1 MIEIIDEIYDLIEDR
16 NHQSSLIE
24 EWCYTIEEE
33 NKFSE
38 SQVLQ
43 KGILYLLEDTI
54 TSKMI
59 ELKEINSESKLIQRY
74 LCPHTQVKRFI
85 FREEYNLLFFQLY

>member
-1 MIEIIDEIYDLIEDR
+1 MHEIIDEIYNLIEDR
-16 NHQSSLIE
+16 NHQFSLIE
-24 EWCYTIEEE
+24 EWDYALAD
-33 NKFSE
+33 NQFSE
-38 SQVLQ
+38 NQILQ

-74 LCPHTQVKRFI
+74 LCPHTQFKRSI
-85 FREEYNLLFFQLY
+85 LREEYNLLFFQLY

>member
-1 MIEIIDEIYDLIEDR
+1 MNKIIEEIYDLIEDR
-16 NHQSSLIE
+16 NHQTSLIE
-24 EWCYTIEEE
+24 EWDYALEEDEFSE
-33 NKFSE
+33 NKI
-38 SQVLQ
+38 LQ
-43 KGILYLLEDTI
+43 KGILHLLEDTI

-74 LCPHTQVKRFI
+74 LCPHTQLKRLI

>member
-16 NHQSSLIE
+16 NHQFSLIE
-24 EWCYTIEEE
+24 EWCYTVEE
-33 NKFSE
+33 NEFSE
-38 SQVLQ
+38 NQVIQ

-59 ELKEINSESKLIQRY
+59 ELKEINSESRLIQRY
-74 LCPHTQVKRFI
+74 LCPHTQLQRFI

>member
-1 MIEIIDEIYDLIEDR
+1 MIEIIDEIYELIEDR
-16 NHQSSLIE
+16 NHQFSLIE
-24 EWCYTIEEE
+24 EWCYTEKDNE
-33 NKFSE
+33 FSDN
-38 SQVLQ
+38 QVIQ

-59 ELKEINSESKLIQRY
+59 ELKEINSESRLIQRY
-74 LCPHTQVKRFI
+74 LCPHTQLQRFI

>member
-1 MIEIIDEIYDLIEDR
+1 MYKIIDEIYDLIEDR
-16 NHQSSLIE
+16 NHQFSLIE
-24 EWCYTIEEE
+24 EWDYALEE
-33 NKFSE
+33 NQFSE
-38 SQVLQ
+38 NQILQ

-59 ELKEINSESKLIQRY
+59 ELKEINSESRLIHRY
-74 LCPHTQVKRFI
+74 HCPHTQLQRFI

>member
-1 MIEIIDEIYDLIEDR
+1 MIEVIEEIYDLIEDR
-16 NHQSSLIE
+16 NHQFSLIE
-24 EWCYTIEEE
+24 EWYCAVEDNELSE
-33 NKFSE
+33 N
-38 SQVLQ
+38 QVLQ

-74 LCPHTQVKRFI
+74 PCPHTQWKRLN
-85 FREEYNLLFFQLY
+85 FREEYNLLFFQIY

>member
-1 MIEIIDEIYDLIEDR
+1 MFEIINEIFEIIEDR
-16 NHQSSLIE
+16 NHQFSLIE
-24 EWCYTIEEE
+24 EWDYALEEDQ
-33 NKFSE
+33 FSE
-38 SQVLQ
+38 NQILQ

-74 LCPHTQVKRFI
+74 LCPHTQLKRFI
-85 FREEYNLLFFQLY
+85 FREEYDLLFFQLY

>member
-1 MIEIIDEIYDLIEDR
+1 MSEIINEIYDIIEDR
-16 NHQSSLIE
+16 NHQFSLIE
-24 EWCYTIEEE
+24 EWDYALEE
-33 NKFSE
+33 NQFSE
-38 SQVLQ
+38 NQILQ

-74 LCPHTQVKRFI
+74 LCPHTQLKRFI
-85 FREEYNLLFFQLY
+85 FKEENNLLFFQLY

>member
-1 MIEIIDEIYDLIEDR
+1 MYKIINEIYNLIEDK
-16 NHQSSLIE
+16 NHQFSLIE
-24 EWCYTIEEE
+24 EWDYALEE
-33 NKFSE
+33 NQFSE
-38 SQVLQ
+38 NQILQ

-59 ELKEINSESKLIQRY
+59 ELKEINSESRLIQRY
-74 LCPHTQVKRFI
+74 LCPHTQLQRFI

>member
-1 MIEIIDEIYDLIEDR
+1 MYKIIDEIYNLIEDR
-16 NHQSSLIE
+16 NHQFSLIE
-24 EWCYTIEEE
+24 EWDYDHEE
-33 NKFSE
+33 NQFSE
-38 SQVLQ
+38 NQILQ

-74 LCPHTQVKRFI
+74 LCPHTQLKRFI

>member
-1 MIEIIDEIYDLIEDR
+1 MSEIIYEIYNLIEDR
-16 NHQSSLIE
+16 NHQFSLIE
-24 EWCYTIEEE
+24 EWNYALEE
-33 NKFSE
+33 NQFSE
-38 SQVLQ
+38 NLILQ

-74 LCPHTQVKRFI
+74 LCPHTQLKRFI

>member
-1 MIEIIDEIYDLIEDR
+1 MSEIIDEINNLIEDR
-16 NHQSSLIE
+16 NHQFSLIE
-24 EWCYTIEEE
+24 EWNYALED
-33 NKFSE
+33 NQFSE
-38 SQVLQ
+38 NQILQ

-74 LCPHTQVKRFI
+74 LCPHTQLKRFI
-85 FREEYNLLFFQLY
+85 FKEENNLLFFQLY

>member
-1 MIEIIDEIYDLIEDR
+1 MYQIIEEIYNLIEDR
-16 NHQSSLIE
+16 NNQFSLIE
-24 EWCYTIEEE
+24 EWDYALEE
-33 NKFSE
+33 NQFSE
-38 SQVLQ
+38 NQVLQ

-74 LCPHTQVKRFI
+74 LCPHTQFKRFI

>member
-1 MIEIIDEIYDLIEDR
+1 MIEIIDEIFELIEDR
-16 NHQSSLIE
+16 NHQFSLIE
-24 EWCYTIEEE
+24 EWCHNEKEDE
-33 NKFSE
+33 FSE
-38 SQVLQ
+38 NQVIQ

-59 ELKEINSESKLIQRY
+59 ELKEINSESKLIRRY
-74 LCPHTQVKRFI
+74 LCPHTQLKRFI

>member
-1 MIEIIDEIYDLIEDR
+1 MHEIIEEIYDLIEDR
-16 NHQSSLIE
+16 NHQFSLIE
-24 EWCYTIEEE
+24 EWEYAFEE

-38 SQVLQ
+38 NQVLQ
-43 KGILYLLEDTI
+43 KGILHLLEDTI

-74 LCPHTQVKRFI
+74 LCPHTQLKHFGSK
-85 FREEYNLLFFQLY
+85 EEYNLLFFQLY

>member
-1 MIEIIDEIYDLIEDR
+1 MYKIIDEIYDLIEDR
-16 NHQSSLIE
+16 NHQISLIE
-24 EWCYTIEEE
+24 EWDYDLEE
-33 NKFSE
+33 NQFSE
-38 SQVLQ
+38 NLILQ

-59 ELKEINSESKLIQRY
+59 ELKEINLESKLIQRY
-74 LCPHTQVKRFI
+74 LCQHTQLKRFI

>member
-1 MIEIIDEIYDLIEDR
+1 MNKIIDEIYDLIEDK
-16 NHQSSLIE
+16 NHQFSLIE
-24 EWCYTIEEE
+24 EWDYDLEEHQ
-33 NKFSE
+33 FSE
-38 SQVLQ
+38 NQILQ

-74 LCPHTQVKRFI
+74 LCPHTQLKRFI

>member
-1 MIEIIDEIYDLIEDR
+1 MNEIIDEIYNLIEDR
-16 NHQSSLIE
+16 NHQFSLIE
-24 EWCYTIEEE
+24 EWDYALEE
-33 NKFSE
+33 NQFSE
-38 SQVLQ
+38 NQIFQ

-54 TSKMI
+54 TSNMI

-74 LCPHTQVKRFI
+74 LCPHTQLKRFI

>member
-1 MIEIIDEIYDLIEDR
+1 MHEIIDEIYNLIEDR
-16 NHQSSLIE
+16 NHQFSLIE
-24 EWCYTIEEE
+24 EWDYAFKR
-33 NKFSE
+33 NQFSE
-38 SQVLQ
+38 NQILQ

-74 LCPHTQVKRFI
+74 HCQHTQLKRFI
-85 FREEYNLLFFQLY
+85 LRGEYNLIFFQLY

>member
-1 MIEIIDEIYDLIEDR
+1 MYKMIDEIYDLIEDR
-16 NHQSSLIE
+16 NHQFSLIE
-24 EWCYTIEEE
+24 EWDYALKE
-33 NKFSE
+33 NQFSE
-38 SQVLQ
+38 NQILQ

-74 LCPHTQVKRFI
+74 LCPHTQLKRFI

>member
-1 MIEIIDEIYDLIEDR
+1 MYKIIDEIYDLIEDR
-16 NHQSSLIE
+16 NHQFSLIE
-24 EWCYTIEEE
+24 EWDYALEEDQ
-33 NKFSE
+33 FSE
-38 SQVLQ
+38 NQILQ

-59 ELKEINSESKLIQRY
+59 ELREINSESKLIQRY
-74 LCPHTQVKRFI
+74 LCPHTQLKRFI

>member
-1 MIEIIDEIYDLIEDR
+1 MHEIIDEIYNLIEDR
-16 NHQSSLIE
+16 NHQFSLIE
-24 EWCYTIEEE
+24 EWDYALEE
-33 NKFSE
+33 NQFSE
-38 SQVLQ
+38 NQILQ

-59 ELKEINSESKLIQRY
+59 ELKEINSESRLIQRY
-74 LCPHTQVKRFI
+74 LCPHTQLQRFI

>member
-1 MIEIIDEIYDLIEDR
+1 MYKIFDEIYNLIEDR
-16 NHQSSLIE
+16 NHQFSLIE
-24 EWCYTIEEE
+24 EWDYALAE
-33 NKFSE
+33 NQFSE
-38 SQVLQ
+38 NQILQ

-59 ELKEINSESKLIQRY
+59 ELREINSESKLIQRY
-74 LCPHTQVKRFI
+74 FCPHTQLKRFI

>member
-1 MIEIIDEIYDLIEDR
+1 MIEIIDEIYELIEDR
-16 NHQSSLIE
+16 NHQFSLIE
-24 EWCYTIEEE
+24 EWCYTEKGNE
-33 NKFSE
+33 FSE
-38 SQVLQ
+38 NQVIQ

-59 ELKEINSESKLIQRY
+59 ELKEINSESRLIQRY
-74 LCPHTQVKRFI
+74 LCPHTRLQRFI

>member
-1 MIEIIDEIYDLIEDR
+1 MYKIIDEIYDLIEDR
-16 NHQSSLIE
+16 NHQFSLIE
-24 EWCYTIEEE
+24 EWDYALEEDQ
-33 NKFSE
+33 FSE
-38 SQVLQ
+38 NQILQ

-74 LCPHTQVKRFI
+74 LCPHTQLKRFI
-85 FREEYNLLFFQLY
+85 FKEENNLLFFQLY

>member
-1 MIEIIDEIYDLIEDR
+1 MNKIIEEIYDLIEDR
-16 NHQSSLIE
+16 NHQFSLIE
-24 EWCYTIEEE
+24 EWVCAVDD

-38 SQVLQ
+38 NYILQ
-43 KGILYLLEDTI
+43 KGILFLLEDTI

-59 ELKEINSESKLIQRY
+59 ELKEINSESRLIQRY
-74 LCPHTQVKRFI
+74 LCPHTQLQRFI